1 MNTRILFSIILAASS
16 LAAPLAAQARLPQ
29 YSKQTLP
36 NGATVILLRKPD
48 VPLVSVR
55 AVFRG
60 GAEAEPAG
68 LNGISSITSE
78 LMRRGTASR
87 SNDQISLELDSL
99 GATLSLSSNR
109 QLSNVATEFMAR
121 TSNEALAIFED
132 VLMHPTFPDAEVK
145 KVLAQAADQVRSGKD
160 NPGFAIGRYFNGFY
174 YPAGHPYRTSGAADE
189 SSLAKMTR
197 AEIEAFYKRAYV
209 GRNLILI
216 AAGDF
221 DPNTLGARI
230 AKIAAA
236 LPAGT
241 AFVPAKVQPPAYK
254 SARLLLV
261 DKPDATQTY
270 FRIGMPGID
279 RTSPDRV
286 PLLLI
291 NTLFGGRFT
300 SMLNDELRVNSG
312 LTYGANCQLEQ
323 DRLTGAIVINSYTR
337 TESTVKAIDLAL
349 DVLKRLRQQGISPE
363 LLASAKAY
371 IKGGFPTERL
381 ETADQLADVLGE
393 LEFYGLNKGEI
404 DDFFSRIDAVTVEQ
418 ANAVA
423 RKYYSDTALQFVL
436 IGNAGK
442 VEPMVKKYAAD
453 LKTVSIKAPGFVN

>member
-1 MNTRILFSIILAASS
+1 VNSRIFFSIILATAS
-16 LAAPLAAQARLPQ
+16 LAAQARLPQ

-68 LNGISSITSE
+68 LNGISTITSE
-78 LMRRGTASR
+78 LMRRGTATR
-87 SNDQISLELDSL
+87 SSDQISLELDSL
-99 GATLSLSSNR
+99 GATLSLSSTR
-109 QLSNVATEFMAR
+109 QLATVSTEFMAR
-121 TSNEALAIFED
+121 TSNDALAIFED
-132 VLMHPTFPDAEVK
+132 VLLHPTFPEAEVK
-145 KVLAQAADQVRSGKD
+145 KLLAQTTDQVRSGKD
-160 NPGFAIGRYFNGFY
+160 NPAFAIGRYFNGFY

-189 SSLAKMTR
+189 ASLAKMSR
-197 AEIEAFYKRAYV
+197 ADIEAFYKRTYV

-230 AKIAAA
+230 AKLAAA

-241 AFVPAKVQPPAYK
+241 AFIPAKVASPAYK

-270 FRIGMPGID
+270 FRIGMPGIE
-279 RTSPDRV
+279 RTNQDRV

-312 LTYGANCQLEQ
+312 LTYGAQCLLEQ

-337 TESTVKAIDLAL
+337 TDSTAKAIDLAL
-349 DVLKRLRQQGISPE
+349 ATLQRLREKGIDAE
-363 LLASAKAY
+363 MLASAKAY

-381 ETADQLADVLGE
+381 ETADQLADILGE

-418 ANAVA
+418 ANALA
-423 RKYYSDTALQFVL
+423 RKYYSDAALQFVL
-436 IGNAGK
+436 IGNAAK

-453 LKTVSIKAPGFVN
+453 AKTVSIKTPGFLN

>member
-1 MNTRILFSIILAASS
+1 MNTRILLSMILAASS
-16 LAAPLAAQARLPQ
+16 LSAQARLPQ
-29 YSKQTLP
+29 YSKQSLP

-68 LNGISSITSE
+68 LNGIASITSE
-78 LMRRGTASR
+78 LMRRGTAARTS
-87 SNDQISLELDSL
+87 DQISLQLDSL
-99 GATLSLSSNR
+99 GANLNLASNR
-109 QLSNVATEFMAR
+109 QLSSVATEFMGR
-121 TSNEALAIFED
+121 TADSALAIFED

-145 KVLAQAADQVRSGKD
+145 KVLAQATDQVRSGKD

-189 SSLAKMTR
+189 ASLAKMSR
-197 AEIEAFYKRAYV
+197 ADIEAFYKRVYV

-221 DPNTLGARI
+221 DPTVLGARI

-236 LPAGT
+236 FPAGT
-241 AFVPAKVQPPAYK
+241 AFVPAKVPAP
-254 SARLLLV
+254 SHPAARLLLV

-286 PLLLI
+286 PLLII

-337 TESTVKAIDLAL
+337 TDATEKAL
-349 DVLKRLRQQGISPE
+349 DLTVSILKRLREKGIDAAQ
-363 LLASAKAY
+363 LASAKAY

-381 ETADQLADVLGE
+381 ETADQLADILGE

-404 DDFFSRIDAVTVEQ
+404 DDLFSKIDSITLDQ
-418 ANAVA
+418 ANAIA
-423 RKYYSDTALQFVL
+423 RKYYSDAALQFCL
-436 IGNAGK
+436 IGNAAK

-453 LKTVSIKAPGFVN
+453 QRKVSIKAPGFF